1 MADDMP
7 ARVAVLEQLA
17 ATTAAALTDIR
28 TDLRELRSEM
38 RTDLREIRTR
48 QEADFRTL
56 IERGDRH
63 FQALLTRGDR
73 QFYSLLGIYLTGTAA
88 ILGLLA
94 HSFKWI

>member
-1 MADDMP
+1 MADDIP

-17 ATTAAALTDIR
+17 TTTAAALADIR
-28 TDLRELRSEM
+28 TDLRELRTEM

-56 IERGDRH
+56 IERGDLMIGR
-63 FQALLTRGDR
+63 QDR

-94 HSFKWI
+94 HSVHWI